1 MADDVE
7 ARCPIRIGDP
17 CSLCHPGASDPQSC
31 GLVYLVMS
39 DPDLREELLRRWAR
53 WDEEQARR
61 TSEEA
66 GGTTAGPAA
75 PTEAA
80 DPTSRVRPFR

>member
-1 MADDVE
+1 MSDDAE

-39 DPDLREELLRRWAR
+39 DPELREELLRRWQV
-53 WDEEQARR
+53 WEEEEARR

-66 GGTTAGPAA
+66 GPATRPAA

-80 DPTSRVRPFR
+80 DRATSVRPAR

>member
-1 MADDVE
+1 MADNAE
-7 ARCPIRIGDP
+7 TMCPIRIGDP

-39 DPDLREELLRRWAR
+39 DPELREELLRRWQR
-53 WDEEQARR
+53 WEEEEARR
-61 TSEEA
+61 TSEEPGRA
-66 GGTTAGPAA
+66 TTPSAA

-80 DPTSRVRPFR
+80 DQATSVRPAR